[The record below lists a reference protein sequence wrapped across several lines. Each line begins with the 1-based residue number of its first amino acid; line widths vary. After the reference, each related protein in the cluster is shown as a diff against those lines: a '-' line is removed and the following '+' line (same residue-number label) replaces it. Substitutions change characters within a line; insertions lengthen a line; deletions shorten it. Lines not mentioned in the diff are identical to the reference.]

1 MILNELAKYS
11 KIIYSHNLASN
22 YLKLKKIIRIIHL
35 MHNFFMEFPLLGDF
49 I

>member
-22 YLKLKKIIRIIHL
+22 YVTYLLLTIFRPLKPESNK
-35 MHNFFMEFPLLGDF
+35 NCYF
-49 I
+49 